1 MYTVYKQQKDI
12 QNTKRA
18 YRMKIITVNLPIQY
32 INTIKNL
39 VGDSGLYPSRSEL
52 IRVAVR
58 DFLIKELKIAKNF
71 PKGNIFSPHNGP
83 ISLIENDLE
92 EETFVNVPTDIK
104 VGDTIIR
111 DFKRYRIVDRS
122 EKLEKFAQN

>member
-1 MYTVYKQQKDI
+1 
-12 QNTKRA
+12 
-18 YRMKIITVNLPIQY
+18 MKIITVNLPVNYIQ
-32 INTIKNL
+32 TIKTL

-71 PKGNIFSPHNGP
+71 PKGNVFTPHHSGDVML
-83 ISLIENDLE
+83 SKE
-92 EETFVNVPTDIK
+92 EERAFVNVPTDIK
-104 VGDTIIR
+104 VGDTVVR

-122 EKLEKFAQN
+122 EKVNFEQN